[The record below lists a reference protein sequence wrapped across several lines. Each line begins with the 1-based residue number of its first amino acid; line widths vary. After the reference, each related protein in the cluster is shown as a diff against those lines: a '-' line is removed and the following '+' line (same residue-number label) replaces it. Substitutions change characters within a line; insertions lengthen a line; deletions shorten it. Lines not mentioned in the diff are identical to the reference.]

1 MRTVAMQKIPILSL
15 VKYYDIWNG
24 PEGLEDVGYL
34 VGEGA
39 VWANKHIVS
48 NCLSE
53 NLHLAQQIK
62 KKCIPELLNINKTYT
77 R

>member
-62 KKCIPELLNINKTYT
+62 KNVFQNY
-77 R
+77 